1 MTKCWQDTAAPGTA
15 FPQHLWIQV
24 DNAGGENKNT
34 HICKLCAYLVDA
46 GMFRSVVLSTLQVG
60 HTHEDIDF
68 LFSIELL
75 FNIDLLFFRFNLFF
89 PLTTTHWNN
98 HFL

>member
-1 MTKCWQDTAAPGTA
+1 MQQLDSVRKSWQEIAAPGTV

-60 HTHEDIDF
+60 
-68 LFSIELL
+68 
-75 FNIDLLFFRFNLFF
+75 NLS
-89 PLTTTHWNN
+89 TTPKWGGGRTPATNESGWG
-98 HFL
+98 LDPWP